1 MRLLAV
7 YISFLAA
14 LLVMAG
20 CGFSL
25 GGADIPPPTTYHYIE
40 ILHHTSIEWHVSI
53 TVDDD
58 SLQSKSI
65 NFFQMYPEY
74 YSQLDGVHFANYLNL
89 SRDDSVH
96 ARDGYLN
103 PYQGDAEYLNKY
115 MNEYVEE
122 EKRFET
128 LPDSNGHV
136 VFSLFDIDSVEKK
149 YDIDVSPFLKFLEHP
164 YELRGDSVDIFVPA
178 GINKLSYWGGCM
190 GTYGYTTC
198 DYTFEDGSDHVYS
211 TDIASVWGGGGMITI
226 SRALKNQSSLKT
238 DDFYIELKYNL
249 HY

>member
-7 YISFLAA
+7 YIPFLIV
-14 LLVMAG
+14 LLVVSG

-25 GGADIPPPTTYHYIE
+25 GGADPPPPTVYHYKE
-40 ILHHTSIEWHVSI
+40 ILHHTSIEWHVHI

-74 YSQLDGVHFANYLNL
+74 YNQLEGLYFGNFFNL

-96 ARDGYLN
+96 ARDGFQN
-103 PYQGDAEYLNKY
+103 IYQGDAEYLNKY

-122 EKRFET
+122 KKRFET
-128 LPDSNGHV
+128 LPDSNGHI
-136 VFSLFDIDSVEKK
+136 VFSLFDIDSVDKK
-149 YDIDVSPFLKFLEHP
+149 YDIDASPFLKFLEHP
-164 YELRGDSVDIFVPA
+164 YEMRGDSVDIFIPA
-178 GINKLSYWGGCM
+178 GINSLSYGMCM

-198 DYTFEDGSDHVYS
+198 DYTFEDDSDHILS
-211 TDIASVWGGGGMITI
+211 TDVASVWSGWGTITVG
-226 SRALKNQSSLKT
+226 SSLKNQSSLKT
-238 DDFYIELKYNL
+238 DNFYIELKYNL
-249 HY
+249 KY